1 MFRQVAEYSITTHQ
15 RVGKNSFKP
24 ALLAFLLALLLGAIR
39 LRKSAHRRVPLSR
52 HPPMWFPSCSPACAR
67 ASGCSAQPRAS
78 GRNIFSPAV
87 TSLLMLRCPAA
98 RARAGAFR
106 FGAGPL
112 SRCGEESSPA
122 PSERNAKNEH
132 DRKPHLHRMPRN
144 RSAAHQSSHQAG
156 KIPGSTAGME
166 NRFTSGM
173 SHTRRD
179 ATVRNT
185 GPGSGL
191 LEGAHRDTSLLQF

>member
-67 ASGCSAQPRAS
+67 ASGCSAQPRA
-78 GRNIFSPAV
+78 GRRRRFQSFCACRHSVANAPLPGGVNTGGCVSLGAV
-87 TSLLMLRCPAA
+87 L
-98 RARAGAFR
+98 
-106 FGAGPL
+106 L
-112 SRCGEESSPA
+112 SRGGGEESSPA
-122 PSERNAKNEH
+122 PSERNAKHEH

-144 RSAAHQSSHQAG
+144 RSATHKSNRQADQV
-156 KIPGSTAGME
+156 PGSTAGME
-166 NRFTSGM
+166 NCFTAGM
-173 SHTRRD
+173 SHTRHH

-185 GPGSGL
+185 GSGSRL
-191 LEGAHRDTSLLQF
+191 LEIAYP